1 MANNDSILHGR
12 ITPTIIS
19 FSIPIIIGSLVQVM
33 FNMAD
38 QIVLGQMAG
47 TVAVAAVGACG
58 TVCTLIVNF
67 FCGLAGGVTI
77 LLARFLGAGETDN
90 CRKCLSTSV
99 ITSVLIGLLGMGIAL
114 PLAGPLLRVT
124 DCPAECFDGAY
135 TYLFIYY
142 CAVPSIVL
150 YNFGSAVLR
159 VSGDSRRPMVY
170 LILSGILNVVLNVV
184 LCFLLE
190 QKVAAVA
197 IATLAS
203 QTLGAVLVLVRL
215 IKMPEDWR
223 LNLKTLIFDSSLF
236 RKMMRYGIPSAFNN
250 SLFCLANLQ
259 TQSAINSFGTE
270 AVAGYS
276 AACNI
281 TNIPGS
287 IQGALNVTAMTM
299 IGQNLGARQ
308 DDRVRKSYFRCALF
322 SAAACEALGL
332 LIYLFRIPL
341 MRLYVP
347 ESENALIYGTYYM
360 LHVTVLEAI
369 CAFNGING
377 SFLNSFGYTNM
388 TLTTSIL
395 CTIVF
400 RTIWIQLVFPHV
412 GTFPFVMA
420 TFTMA
425 WLLCLLFNGIAT
437 AVVYRR
443 FRKGIVRKL

>member
-77 LLARFLGAGETDN
+77 LLARFLGAGEADN
-90 CRKCLSTSV
+90 CKRCLSTSV
-99 ITSVLIGLLGMGIAL
+99 ITSVFLGLLGMGIAL

-124 DCPAECFDGAY
+124 DCPADCFEGAY

-159 VSGDSRRPMVY
+159 VSGDSRRPMIY
-170 LILSGILNVVLNVV
+170 LIFSGILNVVLNVV

-203 QTLGAVLVLVRL
+203 QTLGAILVLVRL
-215 IKMPEDWR
+215 MKMPEVWR
-223 LNLKTLIFDSSLF
+223 LNLKSLTFDPLLF

-287 IQGALNVTAMTM
+287 VMGAFNVTAMTM

-308 DDRVRKSYFRCALF
+308 DDRVRKSYFRCLVF
-322 SAAACEALGL
+322 SSASCEALGL

-347 ESENALIYGTYYM
+347 ESETALIYGTYYM

-388 TLTTSIL
+388 TLITSIL

-400 RTIWIQLVFPHV
+400 RTIWIQLVFPLV

-425 WLLCLLFNGIAT
+425 WLLNSLFNGTAT

-443 FRKGIVRKL
+443 FRQGIVRKL